1 MADAPKFDFGDEVQV
16 TGGEHKGRVGW
27 IVSINL
33 SAPTGAYTVEFID
46 GSDAEIKE
54 ALLSRSNIDE

>member
-1 MADAPKFDFGDEVQV
+1 MPDNPKFDFGDEVQV
-16 TGGEHKGRVGW
+16 TGGEHKGRVGC

-33 SAPTGAYTVEFID
+33 DSPSETYTVEFSD

-54 ALLSRSNIDE
+54 AMLLAVKE